1 MPHKTWEFQKEPF
14 TEKLNSMI
22 LRKNSSVISNKL
34 SVISNQI
41 MLNRVK
47 ITFFKLR
54 IFTVYCLLFT
64 VNCSLISCYTFR
76 GASLD
81 PNLKTIQIQNFQFQ
95 TAGGPPNLS
104 LQFNEKLKEYFQ
116 RNTSLKT
123 ANINPDLM
131 FEGAI
136 TGFTVEPK
144 AASSD
149 DKGGLNRL
157 TITISVKFT
166 NAKNDEKS
174 YDQEFSFYQDFA
186 QTQTITAVQGELV
199 PKILDQIVLD
209 IFNKTAGEW

>member
-1 MPHKTWEFQKEPF
+1 
-14 TEKLNSMI
+14 MI
-22 LRKNSSVISNKL
+22 LKKSKL
-34 SVISNQI
+34 AFRGQRIE
-41 MLNRVK
+41 NRAK
-47 ITFFKLR
+47 TLKLFF
-54 IFTVYCLLFT
+54 IFSLYSIL
-64 VNCSLISCYTFR
+64 CSLFISCYSFR

-81 PNLKTIQIQNFQFQ
+81 PSLKTIQIQNFLFQ

-123 ANINPDLM
+123 TNANPDLM

-144 AASSD
+144 AATSD

-157 TITISVKFT
+157 TITIQVKFT
-166 NAKNDEKS
+166 NAKDENKN

-186 QTQTITAVQGELV
+186 QTQTITAVQGELI
-199 PKILDQIVLD
+199 PKILDQIILD

>member
-1 MPHKTWEFQKEPF
+1 MILKKSNLVNN
-14 TEKLNSMI
+14 EKLVFYN
-22 LRKNSSVISNKL
+22 LKKNLMRHFLYFS
-34 SVISNQI
+34 
-41 MLNRVK
+41 
-47 ITFFKLR
+47 
-54 IFTVYCLLFT
+54 LLIINF
-64 VNCSLISCYTFR
+64 SLLISCYTFR

-123 ANINPDLM
+123 TNINPDLM

-136 TGFTVEPK
+136 IGFTVEPK

-157 TITISVKFT
+157 TVTVQVKFT

>member
-1 MPHKTWEFQKEPF
+1 
-14 TEKLNSMI
+14 
-22 LRKNSSVISNKL
+22 
-34 SVISNQI
+34 
-41 MLNRVK
+41 MLDKVK
-47 ITFFKLR
+47 IGFFKIR
-54 IFTVYCLLFT
+54 IFAIYCLLIT
-64 VNCSLISCYTFR
+64 INCSMISCYTFR

-149 DKGGLNRL
+149 DKGSLNRL

>member
-1 MPHKTWEFQKEPF
+1 MRRSNSINNERLTINSFQSIGNEIIFLFHFISGK
-14 TEKLNSMI
+14 
-22 LRKNSSVISNKL
+22 RK
-34 SVISNQI
+34 
-41 MLNRVK
+41 ML
-47 ITFFKLR
+47 IA
-54 IFTVYCLLFT
+54 YCLLFI

-123 ANINPDLM
+123 TNINPDLM
-131 FEGAI
+131 FEGTI
-136 TGFTVEPK
+136 LGFTVEPK

-157 TITISVKFT
+157 TITIQVKFT

>member
-1 MPHKTWEFQKEPF
+1 
-14 TEKLNSMI
+14 MI
-22 LRKNSSVISNKL
+22 LRKSNSVISEQLSVSSYQLAVSSKQLLTFIYFRKSKL
-34 SVISNQI
+34 SRCI
-41 MLNRVK
+41 L
-47 ITFFKLR
+47 
-54 IFTVYCLLFT
+54 YCLLFT
-64 VNCSLISCYTFR
+64 VYCSLFTACYTFR

-123 ANINPDLM
+123 TNINPDLM

>member
-1 MPHKTWEFQKEPF
+1 
-14 TEKLNSMI
+14 MI
-22 LRKNSSVISNKL
+22 LRKSRLVIRDWLLVIS
-34 SVISNQI
+34 
-41 MLNRVK
+41 
-47 ITFFKLR
+47 
-54 IFTVYCLLFT
+54 YCLLVIRNWLLGIGDWKINLCYWTKAIAF
-64 VNCSLISCYTFR
+64 VLLITINQLLLTGCYTFR

-81 PNLKTIQIQNFQFQ
+81 PNLKTIQIQNFAFQ

-123 ANINPDLM
+123 ANVNPDLM

-136 TGFTVEPK
+136 VGFTVEPK

-157 TITISVKFT
+157 TITIQVKFT

>member
-1 MPHKTWEFQKEPF
+1 
-14 TEKLNSMI
+14 MI
-22 LRKNSSVISNKL
+22 LRRNSWQFLVGSRQLAVVSWRYYVIICLKFLLNYRKL
-34 SVISNQI
+34 PTINC
-41 MLNRVK
+41 LLL
-47 ITFFKLR
+47 TA
-54 IFTVYCLLFT
+54 YCLILT
-64 VNCSLISCYTFR
+64 SCYTFR

-123 ANINPDLM
+123 TNINPDLM

-157 TITISVKFT
+157 TITIAVKFT